1 MALRE
6 GLKMD
11 EKAKEYRREWR
22 RKNRDKVKQYEIEK
36 AMRRVVEAIEAGRV
50 EVVNKREIRAVGSIL
65 GQ

>member
-1 MALRE
+1 
-6 GLKMD
+6 MD

>member
-1 MALRE
+1 
-6 GLKMD
+6 MD

-50 EVVNKREIRAVGSIL
+50 EVVNKREIRAVR
-65 GQ
+65 

>member
-6 GLKMD
+6 GLQMD

-36 AMRRVVEAIEAGRV
+36 AMRQVVEAIEAGRV
-50 EVVNKREIRAVGSIL
+50 EVVNKREIRAVR
-65 GQ
+65 

>member
-1 MALRE
+1 
-6 GLKMD
+6 MD
-11 EKAKEYRREWR
+11 EKAKEYHREWR

>member
-50 EVVNKREIRAVGSIL
+50 EVVNKREIRTVR
-65 GQ
+65 